1 MTPLRPVDRASVKRN
16 FARQAGEYERHA
28 RVQRQVAERLAGLL
42 DGLDWPAGAILEV
55 GCGTGLLSLPLS
67 SRCGGAPLI
76 LSDLAHPMTHCAA
89 SLLPA
94 ALAVDADAE
103 ALPFASGSCGL
114 VASASVYQWL
124 NSLPGALA
132 EAGRILRPGGVL
144 ALALF
149 GGRTLHELR
158 TSHRRA
164 VAESNSA
171 QPSHALDFPAPGD
184 LHAALAGSDISP
196 LQLFSEE
203 VCETHRDVASL
214 LRGLKGL
221 GASNAAKS
229 RPPGLARRGVMQRMT
244 QIYQA
249 EFGRAGT
256 IPATY
261 EVIYLLARKAGNPA
275 PAGGQG

>member
-16 FARQAGEYERHA
+16 FARQASEYERHA
-28 RVQRQVAERLAGLL
+28 RVQRQVARRLAGLL
-42 DGLDWPAGAILEV
+42 DGVGWPAGAILEV
-55 GCGTGLLSLPLS
+55 GCGTGLLSVPLS
-67 SRCGGAPLI
+67 SRRGEAPLI
-76 LSDLAHPMTHCAA
+76 LSDLAHPMTRCAA
-89 SLLPA
+89 TLLPA
-94 ALAVDADAE
+94 AVAVDADAE
-103 ALPFASGSCGL
+103 ALPFASESCAL

-164 VAESNSA
+164 VSENNRP
-171 QPSHALDFPAPGD
+171 QPSHALDFPTLGD
-184 LHAALAGSDISP
+184 LHAALAGSDLSP
-196 LQLFSEE
+196 LQLCSEE
-203 VCETHRDVASL
+203 VRESHRDVASL

-221 GASNAAKS
+221 GASNAAS
-229 RPPGLARRGVMQRMT
+229 ARPPGLARRDVMQRMT

-249 EFGRAGT
+249 EFGRAGS

-261 EVIYLLARKAGNPA
+261 EVLYLLARK
-275 PAGGQG
+275 GG